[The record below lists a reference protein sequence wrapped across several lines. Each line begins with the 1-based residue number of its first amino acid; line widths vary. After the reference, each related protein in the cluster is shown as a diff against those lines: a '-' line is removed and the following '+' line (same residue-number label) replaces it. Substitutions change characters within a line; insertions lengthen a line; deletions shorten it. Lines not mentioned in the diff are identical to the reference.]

1 MWRRMEYLLNSEEM
15 KRCDVTT
22 IQKIGMPSMVL
33 MERAALSV
41 VEELESFDL
50 TKVLVVCGSGN
61 NGADGYAVARLLHL
75 QNIKVDVLF
84 VGEEQRRTIENKQQ
98 QKIAEYYG
106 VNSVKEIE
114 NNPYTTIVD
123 ALFGIGLSRPLSG
136 KYLEIIE
143 QINQAAGEILSVDIP
158 SGISADNGKVM
169 GNALKAT
176 RTVTFAFRKLG
187 LVLYPGAEYA
197 GVVTVK
203 DIGITARGFE
213 GRFPKIYTYTRKDLE
228 RIPRRQSYSN
238 KGTYGKILVVAGSK
252 NMSGAAY
259 FSAKAAYRMGAGLV
273 RIVTPEEN
281 RQILQTLLP
290 EAIVTTYQR
299 NQLDGDWLTE
309 AINWASAIVIG
320 PGMGVSEEAKY
331 LLSKVL
337 SISKVPLVIDADAIT
352 LIAKEPELLHDHEQ
366 KIIMTPHVG
375 EMSRLTGKLIPE
387 IADNIIEVAE
397 KFAAEKK
404 VTCVLKDAR
413 TIVTEG
419 TGYIYVNTSGNNGM
433 ATGGAGDVL
442 TGVIVGLLAQ
452 GLREREAARLGVYI
466 HGLAGDAAAAQKG
479 PYGMLADDVCDAI
492 NEVVR

>member
-1 MWRRMEYLLNSEEM
+1 MEYLLNSEEM

-41 VEELESFDL
+41 VEELDSFDL
-50 TKVLVVCGSGN
+50 TRVLVVCGSGN

-84 VGEEQRRTIENKQQ
+84 VGDEQKRTTENKQQ

-106 VNSVKEIE
+106 VSSVKKIE

-143 QINQAAGEILSVDIP
+143 QVNQAEGEILSVDIP

-169 GNALKAT
+169 GNAIKAT

-187 LVLYPGAEYA
+187 LVLYPGADYA
-197 GVVTVK
+197 GVVKVK

-290 EAIVTTYQR
+290 ESIVTTYQR
-299 NQLDGDWLTE
+299 SQLDGDWLTE

-320 PGMGVSEEAKY
+320 PGMGISEEAKY

-352 LIAKEPELLHDHEQ
+352 LVAKEPELLHDHEQ

-375 EMSRLTGKLIPE
+375 EMSRLTGKPIPK
-387 IADNIIEVAE
+387 IADDIIEVAE

-404 VTCVLKDAR
+404 LTCVLKDAR

-419 TGYIYVNTSGNNGM
+419 TEDTYVNISGNNGM
-433 ATGGAGDVL
+433 ATGGTGDVL

>member
-1 MWRRMEYLLNSEEM
+1 MEYLLNCEEM

-41 VEELESFDL
+41 VEELDSFDL
-50 TKVLVVCGSGN
+50 TRVLVVCGSGN

-84 VGEEQRRTIENKQQ
+84 VGDEQKRTTENKQQ

-106 VNSVKEIE
+106 VSSEKKIE

-143 QINQAAGEILSVDIP
+143 QVNQAEGEILSVDIP

-169 GNALKAT
+169 GNAIKAT

-187 LVLYPGAEYA
+187 LVLYPGADYA
-197 GVVTVK
+197 GVVKVK

-290 EAIVTTYQR
+290 ESIVTTYQR
-299 NQLDGDWLTE
+299 SQLDGDWLTE

-320 PGMGVSEEAKY
+320 PGMGISEEAKY

-352 LIAKEPELLHDHEQ
+352 LVAKEPELLHDHEQ

-375 EMSRLTGKLIPE
+375 EMSRLTGKPIPK
-387 IADNIIEVAE
+387 IADDIIEVAE

-404 VTCVLKDAR
+404 LTCVLKDAR

-419 TGYIYVNTSGNNGM
+419 TEDTYVNTSGNNGM
-433 ATGGAGDVL
+433 ATGGTGDVL

>member
-1 MWRRMEYLLNSEEM
+1 MEYLLNSEEM
-15 KRCDVTT
+15 KRCDETT

-41 VEELESFDL
+41 VEELTSFDL
-50 TKVLVVCGSGN
+50 TRVLVVCGSGN

-84 VGEEQRRTIENKQQ
+84 VGDEQKRTTENKQQ

-106 VNSVKEIE
+106 VSSVKEIE

-143 QINQAAGEILSVDIP
+143 QVNQAEGEILSVDIP

-169 GNALKAT
+169 ENAMKAT
-176 RTVTFAFRKLG
+176 LTVTFAFRKLG

-197 GVVTVK
+197 GSIKVK
-203 DIGITARGFE
+203 DIGITKAGFE
-213 GRFPKIYTYTRKDLE
+213 RIFPKIYTYTSEDLE
-228 RIPRRQSYSN
+228 RIPKRHSYSN
-238 KGTYGKILVVAGSK
+238 KGTYGKIVVIAGSK

-299 NQLDGDWLTE
+299 NQLEGDWLTE
-309 AINWASAIVIG
+309 AINWGSAIVIG

-331 LLSKVL
+331 LLSKLL

-352 LIAKEPELLHDHEQ
+352 IVAKEPELLHDHGQ
-366 KIIMTPHVG
+366 KIIMTPHLG
-375 EMSRLTGKLIPE
+375 EMSRLTGKPIPE
-387 IADNIIEVAE
+387 IADDIIEVAE

-404 VTCVLKDAR
+404 LTCVLKDAR

-419 TGYIYVNTSGNNGM
+419 AGNTYVNTSGNNGM
-433 ATGGAGDVL
+433 ATGGTGDVL

-452 GLREREAARLGVYI
+452 GLSVAEAARLGVYI
-466 HGLAGDAAAAQKG
+466 HGLAGDAAASKKG
-479 PYGMLADDVCDAI
+479 PYGLLADDVCDAI

>member
-1 MWRRMEYLLNSEEM
+1 MEYLLNCEEM

-41 VEELESFDL
+41 VEELDSFDL
-50 TKVLVVCGSGN
+50 TRVLVVCGSGN

-84 VGEEQRRTIENKQQ
+84 VGDEQKRTTENKQQ

-106 VNSVKEIE
+106 VSSEKKIE

-143 QINQAAGEILSVDIP
+143 QVNQAEGEILSVDIP

-169 GNALKAT
+169 GNAIKAT

-187 LVLYPGAEYA
+187 LVLYPGADYA
-197 GVVTVK
+197 GVVKVK

-290 EAIVTTYQR
+290 ESIVTTYQR
-299 NQLDGDWLTE
+299 SQLDGDWLTE

-320 PGMGVSEEAKY
+320 PGMGISEEAKY

-352 LIAKEPELLHDHEQ
+352 LVAKEPELLHDHEQ

-375 EMSRLTGKLIPE
+375 EMSRLTGKPIPK
-387 IADNIIEVAE
+387 IADDIIEVAE

-404 VTCVLKDAR
+404 LTCVLKDAR

-419 TGYIYVNTSGNNGM
+419 TEDTYVNISGNNGM
-433 ATGGAGDVL
+433 ATGGTGDVL

>member
-1 MWRRMEYLLNSEEM
+1 M

-41 VEELESFDL
+41 VEELDSFDL
-50 TKVLVVCGSGN
+50 TRVLVVCGSGN

-84 VGEEQRRTIENKQQ
+84 VGDEQKRTTENKQQ

-106 VNSVKEIE
+106 VSSEKKIE

-143 QINQAAGEILSVDIP
+143 QVNQAEGEILSVDIP

-169 GNALKAT
+169 GNAIKAT

-187 LVLYPGAEYA
+187 LVLYPGADYA
-197 GVVTVK
+197 GVVKVK

-290 EAIVTTYQR
+290 ESIVTTYQR
-299 NQLDGDWLTE
+299 SQLDGDWLTE

-320 PGMGVSEEAKY
+320 PGMGISEEAKY

-352 LIAKEPELLHDHEQ
+352 LVAKEPELLHDHEQ

-375 EMSRLTGKLIPE
+375 EMSRLTGKPIPK
-387 IADNIIEVAE
+387 IADDIIEVAE

-404 VTCVLKDAR
+404 LTCVLKDAR

-419 TGYIYVNTSGNNGM
+419 TEDTYVNISGNNGM
-433 ATGGAGDVL
+433 ATGGTGDVL

>member
-1 MWRRMEYLLNSEEM
+1 MEYLLNCEEM

-41 VEELESFDL
+41 VEELDSFDL
-50 TKVLVVCGSGN
+50 TRVLVVCGSGN

-84 VGEEQRRTIENKQQ
+84 VGDEQKRTTENKQQ

-106 VNSVKEIE
+106 VSSVKKIE

-143 QINQAAGEILSVDIP
+143 QVNQAEGEILSVDIP

-169 GNALKAT
+169 GNAIKAT

-187 LVLYPGAEYA
+187 LVLYPGADYA
-197 GVVTVK
+197 GVVKVK

-299 NQLDGDWLTE
+299 SQLDGDWLTE

-320 PGMGVSEEAKY
+320 PGMGISEEAKY

-352 LIAKEPELLHDHEQ
+352 LVAKEPELLHDHEQ

-375 EMSRLTGKLIPE
+375 EMSRLTGKPIPK
-387 IADNIIEVAE
+387 IADDIIEVAE

-404 VTCVLKDAR
+404 LTCVLKDAR

-419 TGYIYVNTSGNNGM
+419 TEDTYVNTSGNNGM
-433 ATGGAGDVL
+433 ATGGTGDVL

>member
-1 MWRRMEYLLNSEEM
+1 MEYLLNSEEM

-41 VEELESFDL
+41 VEELDSFDL
-50 TKVLVVCGSGN
+50 TRVLVVCGSGN

-84 VGEEQRRTIENKQQ
+84 VGDEQKRTTENKQQ
-98 QKIAEYYG
+98 QKIAKYYG
-106 VNSVKEIE
+106 VSSVKKIE

-143 QINQAAGEILSVDIP
+143 QVNQAEGEILSVDIP

-169 GNALKAT
+169 GNAIKAT

-187 LVLYPGAEYA
+187 LVLYPGADYA
-197 GVVTVK
+197 GVVKVK

-290 EAIVTTYQR
+290 ESIVTTYQR
-299 NQLDGDWLTE
+299 SQLDGDWLTE

-320 PGMGVSEEAKY
+320 PGMGISEEAKY

-352 LIAKEPELLHDHEQ
+352 LVAKEPELLHDHEQ

-375 EMSRLTGKLIPE
+375 EMSRLTGKPIPK
-387 IADNIIEVAE
+387 IADDIIEVAE

-404 VTCVLKDAR
+404 LTCVLKDAR

-419 TGYIYVNTSGNNGM
+419 TEDTYVNISGNNGM
-433 ATGGAGDVL
+433 ATGGTGDVL

>member
-1 MWRRMEYLLNSEEM
+1 MEYLLNCEEM

-41 VEELESFDL
+41 VEELDSFDL
-50 TKVLVVCGSGN
+50 TRVLVVCGSGN

-84 VGEEQRRTIENKQQ
+84 VGDEQKRTTENKQQ

-106 VNSVKEIE
+106 VSSVKKIE

-143 QINQAAGEILSVDIP
+143 QVNQAEGEILSVDIP

-169 GNALKAT
+169 GNAIKAT

-187 LVLYPGAEYA
+187 LVLYPGADYA
-197 GVVTVK
+197 GVVKVK

-299 NQLDGDWLTE
+299 SQLDGDWLTE

-320 PGMGVSEEAKY
+320 PGMGISEEAKY

-352 LIAKEPELLHDHEQ
+352 LVAKEPELLHDHEQ

-375 EMSRLTGKLIPE
+375 EMSRLTGKPIPK
-387 IADNIIEVAE
+387 IADDIIEVAE

-404 VTCVLKDAR
+404 LTCVLKDAR

-419 TGYIYVNTSGNNGM
+419 TEDTYVNTSGNNGM
-433 ATGGAGDVL
+433 ATGGTGDVL

-479 PYGMLADDVCDAI
+479 SYGMLADDVCDAI

>member
-1 MWRRMEYLLNSEEM
+1 MEYLLNCEEM

-41 VEELESFDL
+41 VEELDSFDL
-50 TKVLVVCGSGN
+50 TRVLVVCGSGN

-84 VGEEQRRTIENKQQ
+84 VGDEQKRTTENKQQ

-106 VNSVKEIE
+106 VSSVKKIE

-143 QINQAAGEILSVDIP
+143 QVNQAEGEILSVDIP

-169 GNALKAT
+169 GNAIKAT

-187 LVLYPGAEYA
+187 LVLYPGADYA
-197 GVVTVK
+197 GVVKVK

-299 NQLDGDWLTE
+299 SQLDGDWLTE

-320 PGMGVSEEAKY
+320 PGMGISEEAKY

-352 LIAKEPELLHDHEQ
+352 LVAKEPELLHDHEQ

-375 EMSRLTGKLIPE
+375 EMSRLTGKPIPK
-387 IADNIIEVAE
+387 IADDIIEVAE

-404 VTCVLKDAR
+404 LTCVLKDAR

-419 TGYIYVNTSGNNGM
+419 TEDTYVNISGNNGM
-433 ATGGAGDVL
+433 ATGGTGDVL

>member
-1 MWRRMEYLLNSEEM
+1 MEYLLNSEEM

-41 VEELESFDL
+41 VEELDSFDL
-50 TKVLVVCGSGN
+50 TRVLVVCGSGN

-84 VGEEQRRTIENKQQ
+84 VGDEQKRTTENKQQ

-106 VNSVKEIE
+106 VSSVKKIE

-143 QINQAAGEILSVDIP
+143 QVNQAEGEILSVDIP

-169 GNALKAT
+169 GNAIKAT

-187 LVLYPGAEYA
+187 LVLYPGADYA
-197 GVVTVK
+197 GVVKVK

-290 EAIVTTYQR
+290 ESIVTTYQR
-299 NQLDGDWLTE
+299 SQLDGDWLTE

-320 PGMGVSEEAKY
+320 PGMGISEEAKY

-352 LIAKEPELLHDHEQ
+352 LVAKEPELLHDHEQ

-375 EMSRLTGKLIPE
+375 EMSRLTGKPIPK
-387 IADNIIEVAE
+387 IADDIIEVAE

-404 VTCVLKDAR
+404 LTCVLKDAR

-419 TGYIYVNTSGNNGM
+419 TEDTYVNTSGNNGM
-433 ATGGAGDVL
+433 ATGGTGDVL

>member
-1 MWRRMEYLLNSEEM
+1 MEYLLNCEEM

-41 VEELESFDL
+41 VEELDSFDL
-50 TKVLVVCGSGN
+50 TRVLVVCGSGN

-84 VGEEQRRTIENKQQ
+84 VGDEQKRTTENKQQ

-106 VNSVKEIE
+106 VSSEKKIE

-143 QINQAAGEILSVDIP
+143 QVNQAEGEILSVDIP

-169 GNALKAT
+169 GNAIKAT

-187 LVLYPGAEYA
+187 LVLYPGADYA
-197 GVVTVK
+197 GVVKVK

-299 NQLDGDWLTE
+299 SQLDGDWLTE

-320 PGMGVSEEAKY
+320 PGMGISEEAKY

-352 LIAKEPELLHDHEQ
+352 LVAKEPELLHDHEQ

-375 EMSRLTGKLIPE
+375 EMSRLTGKPIPK
-387 IADNIIEVAE
+387 IADDIIEVAE

-404 VTCVLKDAR
+404 LTCVLKDAR

-419 TGYIYVNTSGNNGM
+419 TEDTYVNTSGNNGM
-433 ATGGAGDVL
+433 ATGGTGDVL

-479 PYGMLADDVCDAI
+479 SYGMLADDVCDAI

>member
-1 MWRRMEYLLNSEEM
+1 MEYLLNSEEM

-41 VEELESFDL
+41 VEELDSFDL
-50 TKVLVVCGSGN
+50 TRVLVVCGSGN

-84 VGEEQRRTIENKQQ
+84 VGDEQKRTTENKQQ

-106 VNSVKEIE
+106 VSSVKKIE

-143 QINQAAGEILSVDIP
+143 QVNQAEGEILSVDIP

-169 GNALKAT
+169 GNAIKAT

-187 LVLYPGAEYA
+187 LVLYPGADYA
-197 GVVTVK
+197 GVVKVK

-299 NQLDGDWLTE
+299 SQLDGDWLTE

-320 PGMGVSEEAKY
+320 PGMGISEEAKY

-352 LIAKEPELLHDHEQ
+352 LVAKEPELLHDHEQ

-375 EMSRLTGKLIPE
+375 EMSRLTGKPIPK
-387 IADNIIEVAE
+387 IADDIIEVAE

-404 VTCVLKDAR
+404 LTCVLKDAR

-419 TGYIYVNTSGNNGM
+419 TEDTYVNTSGNNGM
-433 ATGGAGDVL
+433 ATGGTGDVL

-479 PYGMLADDVCDAI
+479 SYGMLADDVCDAI

>member
-1 MWRRMEYLLNSEEM
+1 MEYLLNSEEM

-41 VEELESFDL
+41 VEELDSFDL
-50 TKVLVVCGSGN
+50 TRVLVVCGSGN

-84 VGEEQRRTIENKQQ
+84 VGDEQKRTTENKQQ
-98 QKIAEYYG
+98 QKIAKYYG
-106 VNSVKEIE
+106 VSSVKKIE

-143 QINQAAGEILSVDIP
+143 QVNQAEGEILSVDIP

-169 GNALKAT
+169 GNAIKAT

-187 LVLYPGAEYA
+187 LVLYPGADYA
-197 GVVTVK
+197 GVVKVK

-299 NQLDGDWLTE
+299 SQLDGDWLTE

-320 PGMGVSEEAKY
+320 PGMGISEEAKY

-352 LIAKEPELLHDHEQ
+352 LVAKEPELLHDHEQ

-375 EMSRLTGKLIPE
+375 EMSRLTGKPIPK
-387 IADNIIEVAE
+387 IADDIIEVAE

-404 VTCVLKDAR
+404 LTCVLKDAR

-419 TGYIYVNTSGNNGM
+419 TEDTYVNISGNNGM
-433 ATGGAGDVL
+433 ATGGTGDVL

-479 PYGMLADDVCDAI
+479 SYGMLADDVCDAI

>member
-1 MWRRMEYLLNSEEM
+1 MEYLLNCEEM

-41 VEELESFDL
+41 VEELDSFDL
-50 TKVLVVCGSGN
+50 ARVLVVCGSGN

-84 VGEEQRRTIENKQQ
+84 VGDEQKRTTENKQQ

-106 VNSVKEIE
+106 VSSVKKIE

-143 QINQAAGEILSVDIP
+143 QVNQAEGEILSVDIP

-169 GNALKAT
+169 GNAIKAT

-187 LVLYPGAEYA
+187 LVLYPGADYA
-197 GVVTVK
+197 GVVKVK

-299 NQLDGDWLTE
+299 SQLDGDWLTE

-320 PGMGVSEEAKY
+320 PGMGISEEAKY

-352 LIAKEPELLHDHEQ
+352 LVAKEPELLHDHEQ

-375 EMSRLTGKLIPE
+375 EMSRLTGKPIPK
-387 IADNIIEVAE
+387 IADDIIEVAE

-404 VTCVLKDAR
+404 LTCVLKDAR

-419 TGYIYVNTSGNNGM
+419 TEDTYVNTSGNNGM
-433 ATGGAGDVL
+433 ATGGTGDVL

-479 PYGMLADDVCDAI
+479 SYGMLADDVCDAI